1 MTIQYCS
8 DLHLEFAINSQY
20 LMANPIVPVGDILIL
35 AGDIT
40 YWGQK
45 HFKHPFFDYI
55 SKNFKSAYYIP
66 GNHEF
71 YTGKDV
77 RILDNPVF
85 EPIRDNVFIT
95 NNHTVNIDSTDI
107 FFTTLWSQISHKHSL
122 IIESSVSDFR
132 LIKYK
137 GKPLKTETFNKLHND
152 SLAYLQ
158 NAVKDS
164 RAVNKVIVSHHVPSL
179 LCNPEKY
186 KDSQIN
192 SAFVTDLDEIIR
204 ELNADYWIYGHHHAN
219 MPEIT
224 IGKTKL
230 VTNQLGYLDQNEN
243 TGYERAKTMH
253 PLPLL

>member
-1 MTIQYCS
+1 
-8 DLHLEFAINSQY
+8 LNAL
-20 LMANPIVPVGDILIL
+20 L

-55 SKNFKSAYYIP
+55 SRNFKSAYYIP

-77 RILDNPVF
+77 RILDYPVF

-95 NNHTVNIDSTDI
+95 NNHTVKIDSTDI
-107 FFTTLWSQISHKHSL
+107 FFTTLWSLISPKHSL
-122 IIESSVSDFR
+122 IIESNVSDFR

-137 GKPLKTETFNKLHND
+137 GKLLKTDTFNKLHNN
-152 SLAYLQ
+152 SLEFLQ
-158 NAVKDS
+158 NSIKKSNAVK
-164 RAVNKVIVSHHVPSL
+164 KVIVSHHVPSQ
-179 LCNPEKY
+179 LCNPPKY

-192 SAFVTDLDEIIR
+192 SAFVTDLEETIR

-219 MPEIT
+219 IPEIT
-224 IGKTKL
+224 IGNTKL
-230 VTNQLGYLDQNEN
+230 VTNQLGYLDQNEMN
-243 TGYERAKTMH
+243 GYEAAKTFN
-253 PLPLL
+253 L